1 MHVKIDKAL
10 PADIDSI
17 YTIIK
22 SYADLDIVLERKWD
36 EISGFLETFLV
47 ARHAGG
53 IEGVISYFDYG
64 PDLKEVRSLCVANNR
79 IRKGIGSLLLKKLLD
94 DIYRV
99 NSATRIFV
107 LTYNPGF
114 FKRNNFIEVE
124 KDSLPEKI
132 WKDCDNCTNREN
144 CREIAMIHRK
154 AELSA

>member
-1 MHVKIDKAL
+1 MPVKIDKAL

-22 SYADLDIVLERKWD
+22 SYADIDIVLERKRD
-36 EISGFLETFLV
+36 EISDSLETFRV
-47 ARHAGG
+47 ARNANE

-64 PDLKEVRSLCVANNR
+64 PDLKEVRSLCVANSN
-79 IRKGIGSLLLKKLLD
+79 IRNGIGSLLLKNLIG
-94 DIYRV
+94 DIYRG
-99 NSATRIFV
+99 NSGTRIFV

-114 FKRNNFIEVE
+114 FMKNSFSEVE

-132 WKDCDNCTNREN
+132 WKDCANCKNREN

-154 AELSA
+154 